1 MLNVVFNQICNNPF
15 SNTKHCFILLLYVNS
30 ILVEMLWENATRF
43 QSSGSNSYHGNNLL
57 YCEGL
62 VGISDLMAYIV
73 SILVVEFSKVFN
85 TGGWDYVE

>member
-1 MLNVVFNQICNNPF
+1 
-15 SNTKHCFILLLYVNS
+15 
-30 ILVEMLWENATRF
+30 MLWENATRF

-85 TGGWDYVE
+85 TGG